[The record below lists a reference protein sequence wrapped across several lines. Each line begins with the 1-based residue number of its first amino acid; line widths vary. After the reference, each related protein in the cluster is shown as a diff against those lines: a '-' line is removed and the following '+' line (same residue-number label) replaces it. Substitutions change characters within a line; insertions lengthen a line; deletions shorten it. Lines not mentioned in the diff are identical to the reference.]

1 MPRLLGYQEQ
11 SQSSSEI
18 ARARRYTHMKRCGAS
33 WYILVCEKVDTVQE
47 T

>member
-18 ARARRYTHMKRCGAS
+18 ARARRYTHMKRCRVS
-33 WYILVCEKVDTVQE
+33 RYILVCEKVGTVEE